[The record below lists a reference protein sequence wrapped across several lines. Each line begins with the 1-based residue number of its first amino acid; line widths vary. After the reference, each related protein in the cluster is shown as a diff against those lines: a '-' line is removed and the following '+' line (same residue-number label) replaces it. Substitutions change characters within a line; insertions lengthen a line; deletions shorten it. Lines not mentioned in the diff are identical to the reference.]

1 MGADKLFSIFVAAVC
16 VVMLIRLALGDSRRA
31 RFDHAVLRVWSRLHR
46 LALYVW
52 NWRRRRQ
59 SAAQAKQVA
68 DDVIRRVRHRVE
80 KEGNV
85 LTPEAFKGPRK
96 PH

>member
-16 VVMLIRLALGDSRRA
+16 LVMLVRMVLGDQRRA
-31 RFDHAVLRVWSRLHR
+31 RMDRAFTQAWFAVHRRALRLWT
-46 LALYVW
+46 
-52 NWRRRRQ
+52 WRSRRQ

-68 DDVIRRVRHRVE
+68 DEVIKRVRHRVE